1 MYANHSIRNGP
12 NRSGF
17 LAIMLI
23 PSLLAPAALSRAEY
37 VYTEARVEDPPG
49 TPVSQDTSE
58 ASSAQYAQCESSV
71 QYNGSNEAT
80 ATAISHLDAPNGLW
94 QKTTRFSV
102 GNIDPGV
109 EVYGYDGTQVPGTE
123 GLTMEYSGDVPMAKI
138 DWWRVN
144 TFNRP
149 GNIARGRVEI
159 FLDGIAIFH
168 ACAELDHEGNLECD
182 GFFEPGMFNVWLDG
196 DLWVAEYVG
205 PPGVEVDLPPDT
217 PLNIDFQT
225 SMEVRLTGPSAG
237 ELPECVQQVSLELPE
252 GGEFIQS
259 EFHED
264 FDSYETCTPL
274 PDQSGWEPWND
285 NPARADFYAT
295 HAQSHSGSNAVAIDN
310 EDGAVYRLNGYTEGV
325 WDFSARLYVP
335 EEMDDDQTFIL
346 LNTYPAPENCHQ
358 SLRLRIKGGLGVIR
372 DIETQAERPLVKGD
386 WSEIKVVIDLDQ
398 DQQSVY
404 YNGDLLVTKSWTAGV
419 EPGGALNIAAV
430 DLWAYHSP
438 DVVYYDDISLTPSA
452 GAPCAADIDEDG
464 DVDTADLL
472 TLLAAWGAC
481 P

>member
-1 MYANHSIRNGP
+1 MYANHSTAKSAKKSPFHPIVLV
-12 NRSGF
+12 S
-17 LAIMLI
+17 ML
-23 PSLLAPAALSRAEY
+23 LMPAAISQGEY
-37 VYTEARVEDPPG
+37 AYTEARVESPPG

-58 ASSAQYAQCESSV
+58 ASGAQYAQCESSV

-80 ATAISHLDAPNGLW
+80 AVAISHLDAPNGLW
-94 QKTTRFSV
+94 QKTTRFVV

-109 EVYGYDGTQVPGTE
+109 EVYGFEGTQVPGTE
-123 GLTMEYSGDVPMAKI
+123 DLTMEYSGDVPMAKI

-159 FLDGIAIFH
+159 LLDGISIFH
-168 ACAELDHEGNLECD
+168 ASAELDHEGNLECD
-182 GFFEPGMFNVWLDG
+182 GFFEPGMFTVQLDG

-205 PPGVEVDLPPDT
+205 PPGVEVELPPGT

-225 SMEVRLTGPSAG
+225 SMEVRLTGPSEG
-237 ELPECVQQVSLELPE
+237 ELPECVQQISLELPE
-252 GGEFIQS
+252 GGTFIQS

-285 NPARADFYAT
+285 NPARADFFAT

-310 EDGAVYRLNGYTEGV
+310 EDGAVYRFNGYTEGA
-325 WDFSARLYVP
+325 WEFSAGLYVP
-335 EEMDDDQTFIL
+335 EEMGDDQTFVL

-372 DIETQAERPLVKGD
+372 DIETQAELPLVKGR
-386 WSEIKVVIDLDQ
+386 WSEIKIVIDLDQ

-404 YNGDLLVTKSWTAGV
+404 YSGDLLVTKSWTAGV
-419 EPGGALNIAAV
+419 EPGGALNIGAV
-430 DLWAYHSP
+430 DLWAYYSP
-438 DVVYYDDISLTPSA
+438 DAIYYDDISLKRSA
-452 GAPCAADIDEDG
+452 GAPCPADINGDG
-464 DVDTADLL
+464 FVNTSDLL
-472 TLLAAWGAC
+472 ALLAAWGQC